1 MKLRFALVLAA
12 ALALGGCSID
22 LQHNLS
28 EKDANDILVLLNEN
42 GISTKKIVDTGGN
55 EPTYTIQVAKSDA
68 AQAAKLLNENSLPR
82 PDADGLSS
90 CRKNKG
96 MIPTQTEERCMLLEA
111 LGGEVSNALNHV
123 DGVLEAK
130 AIVMIP
136 EANDLTTQAKP
147 LPSASVFVKYR
158 PTLEGKP
165 PLEESRIKAFVAT
178 AVPEMKAENVTVLLS
193 QAQPVSSDINPDSR
207 MVDVLGLRMTAS
219 SVSQFKLMMGF
230 VGLLVLL
237 MIAFTGWTMM
247 KGGATGQP
255 KPRPVPRPR
264 AEE

>member
-12 ALALGGCSID
+12 VLALGGCSVD
-22 LQHNLS
+22 LQHNLT
-28 EKDANDILVLLNEN
+28 EKDANDIYVLLNEN
-42 GISTKKIVDTGGN
+42 GISAKKLIDTSGN

-96 MIPTQTEERCMLLEA
+96 MIPTATEERCMLLEA

-136 EANDLTTQAKP
+136 EENDLSTQQKP
-147 LPSASVFVKYR
+147 LPSASVFIKYR

-165 PLEESRIKAFVAT
+165 PLDEGRIKAFVAS

-193 QAQPVSSDINPDSR
+193 QAQPIASDLNPDQQ
-207 MVDVLGLRMTAS
+207 MVDVLGLRMTKAS
-219 SVSQFKLMMGF
+219 VNQFKLMMGF

-237 MIAFTGWTMM
+237 MIGFTGWTMM
-247 KGGATGQP
+247 KGGGAQ
-255 KPRPVPRPR
+255 PRPR
-264 AEE
+264 PAPRPRPEE